1 MAQYEQKSIFNEEK
15 TSNIPLAERMRP
27 RVLSE
32 FIGQRH
38 IIYDGSLLC
47 RAIKADKLGSCI
59 FWGAPGTGKTSLA
72 NVIANTTGSHFE
84 KLNAVSS
91 GVADAK
97 KIIDEATRRF
107 NAYGQKTYLLL
118 DECHRWNKAQSDCML
133 PAIEKGV
140 ITLIGSTTENPY
152 VSMTRAIV
160 SRCRVFEFLPLT
172 ADDIRDGLKQA
183 LKRDVVLS
191 RRKIVIDPD
200 ALDYIAETAAGD
212 MRSAYNALE
221 LAVMTTDMDSDGS
234 VRVTKLSASQSM
246 QKKALSVDTGMY
258 YDMISAFIKSMRGS
272 DPNAAMFWFER
283 LLEAGTDPLLLARRI
298 VIHASE
304 DVGLADPM
312 ALVVATSALTAFQNI
327 GLPEGRI
334 PLTEA
339 ILYICNCPK
348 SNSVVSTLDA
358 ATACAKD
365 HPTARVPSYLMD
377 MNFPRGT
384 EEVDGAAYKY
394 PHNYG
399 GWVKQQYL
407 PDDVKDEV
415 FFTPTGNGQDTGCR
429 QPKTGKFNVPEGQQA
444 GCPQQKKLG
453 IEVKN
458 D

>member
-1 MAQYEQKSIFNEEK
+1 MPQYEQNSIFQQEK
-15 TSNIPLAERMRP
+15 TANVPLAERMRP
-27 RVLSE
+27 KVLSE
-32 FIGQRH
+32 FIGQSH

-118 DECHRWNKAQSDCML
+118 DECHRWSKAQSDCVL

-140 ITLIGSTTENPY
+140 ITFIGSTTENPY

-172 ADDIRDGLKQA
+172 KKDILQGLRDA

-191 RRKIVIDPD
+191 RRKIVVDDD
-200 ALDYIAETAAGD
+200 ALDYIAEICGGD
-212 MRSAYNALE
+212 LRNAYNALE
-221 LAVMTTDMDSDGS
+221 LAVITTDMDSEGT
-234 VRVTKLSASQSM
+234 VRVDKLTASQSM
-246 QKKALSVDTGMY
+246 QKRALSVDTGMY

-272 DPNAAMFWFER
+272 DANAAMFWFER

-298 VIHASE
+298 VIHAAE

-334 PLTEA
+334 PLSEA

-348 SNSVVSTLDA
+348 SNSVVSTLEA
-358 ATACAKD
+358 ATACAVQ

-377 MNFPRGT
+377 KNFSRDT
-384 EEVDGAAYKY
+384 ETLDAIPYKY

-399 GWVKQQYL
+399 GWVEQQYL
-407 PDDVKDEV
+407 PDEVKDQV
-415 FFTPTGNGQDTGCR
+415 FFQPSGNGADIGCR
-429 QPKTGKFNVPEGQQA
+429 QPKKD
-444 GCPQQKKLG
+444 
-453 IEVKN
+453 KN
-458 D
+458 KH

>member
-1 MAQYEQKSIFNEEK
+1 MSQFEQNSIFQEEK
-15 TSNIPLAERMRP
+15 TQNIPLAERMRP

-32 FIGQRH
+32 FIGQSH
-38 IIYDGSLLC
+38 LIYDGSLLC

-72 NVIANTTGSHFE
+72 NVIANTTGSKFE

-91 GVADAK
+91 GVSDAK

-118 DECHRWNKAQSDCML
+118 DECHRWNKAQSDCVL
-133 PAIEKGV
+133 PAIERGV
-140 ITLIGSTTENPY
+140 ITFIGSTTENPY

-172 ADDIRDGLKQA
+172 KADIVKGLTSALTRDTL
-183 LKRDVVLS
+183 LS
-191 RRKIVIDPD
+191 RNKITLDAD

-212 MRSAYNALE
+212 LRNAYNALE
-221 LAVMTTDMDSDGS
+221 LAALTTDMDADGS
-234 VRVTKLSASQSM
+234 IHITKLVASQSM
-246 QKKALSVDTGMY
+246 QKKALSVDTGTY

-283 LLEAGTDPLLLARRI
+283 LIEAGTDPLLLARRI

-312 ALVVATSALTAFQNI
+312 ALPVATAALTAFQNL

-348 SNSVVSTLDA
+348 SNSVVETLDA
-358 ATACAKD
+358 ATASAKE
-365 HPTARVPSYLMD
+365 HPQSRVPVYLMD
-377 MNFPRGT
+377 KNFPRDS
-384 EEVDGAAYKY
+384 ESADEPPYKY

-399 GWVKQQYL
+399 GWVEQQYL
-407 PDDVKDEV
+407 PDEVKNDVYY
-415 FFTPTGNGQDTGCR
+415 TPSGNGQDTGCR
-429 QPKTGKFNVPEGQQA
+429 QPK
-444 GCPQQKKLG
+444 KK
-453 IEVKN
+453 K
-458 D
+458 

>member
-1 MAQYEQKSIFNEEK
+1 MVIYEQNSIFQTEK
-15 TSNIPLAERMRP
+15 TTNVPLAERMRP
-27 RVLSE
+27 NVLSE
-32 FIGQRH
+32 FIGQSH
-38 IIYDGSLLC
+38 LIYDGSLLC

-72 NVIANTTGSHFE
+72 NIIANTTGSHFE
-84 KLNAVSS
+84 RLNAVSS

-97 KIIDEATRRF
+97 KIIDQAEKRF

-118 DECHRWNKAQSDCML
+118 DECHRWSKAQSDCML

-140 ITLIGSTTENPY
+140 ITFIGSTTENPY

-172 ADDIRDGLKQA
+172 TADIKKGLQLA
-183 LKRDVVLS
+183 LTKDKVLS
-191 RRKIVIDPD
+191 KQKITVDDD
-200 ALDYIAETAAGD
+200 ALDYLADICAGD
-212 MRSAYNALE
+212 LRNAFNALE
-221 LAVMTTDMDSDGS
+221 LAVLTTDVDSDGS
-234 VRVTKLSASQSM
+234 IHVTKLVASQSV
-246 QKKALSVDTGMY
+246 QKPALSVDTGMY

-272 DPNAAMFWFER
+272 DANGAMFWFAR

-298 VIHASE
+298 VVHAAE

-339 ILYICNCPK
+339 ILYICNAPK
-348 SNSVVSTLDA
+348 SNSVVETMYSAID
-358 ATACAKD
+358 CAQA

-377 MNFPRGT
+377 KNYPRDDQGLDD
-384 EEVDGAAYKY
+384 VPYKY

-399 GWVKQQYL
+399 GWVEQQYL
-407 PDDVKDEV
+407 PNDVKDQV
-415 FFTPTGNGQDTGCR
+415 FYAPTGNGQDVGCR
-429 QPKTGKFNVPEGQQA
+429 QPKN
-444 GCPQQKKLG
+444 KK
-453 IEVKN
+453 
-458 D
+458 

>member
-1 MAQYEQKSIFNEEK
+1 MPQYEQNSIFAEEK
-15 TSNIPLAERMRP
+15 TQNIPLAERMRP
-27 RVLSE
+27 KVLSE
-32 FIGQRH
+32 FIGQSH

-152 VSMTRAIV
+152 VAMTRAIV

-172 ADDIRDGLKQA
+172 KDDLRKGLNQA
-183 LKRDVVLS
+183 LARDVVLS
-191 RRKIVIDPD
+191 RRKIVVDED
-200 ALDYIAETAAGD
+200 ALDYISETAAGD
-212 MRSAYNALE
+212 LRSAYNALE
-221 LAVMTTDMDSDGS
+221 LAVLTTDVNEDGS
-234 VRVTKLSASQSM
+234 VHVTKTVASQSM

-298 VIHASE
+298 VIHAAE
-304 DVGLADPM
+304 DVGLADPL
-312 ALVVATSALTAFQNI
+312 ALVVATSALTAFQNL

-358 ATACAKD
+358 ATACAKNN
-365 HPTARVPSYLMD
+365 PTARVPSYLMD

-384 EEVDGAAYKY
+384 EELDAAAYKY

-399 GWVKQQYL
+399 GWVAQQYL
-407 PDDVKDEV
+407 PDDVKNEV
-415 FFTPTGNGQDTGCR
+415 FFTPSGNGCDTGCR
-429 QPKTGKFNVPEGQQA
+429 QPKTGKFNLREGEQA
-444 GCPQQKKLG
+444 GCPIQKKLG
-453 IEVKN
+453 IEVK
-458 D
+458 DD

>member
-1 MAQYEQKSIFNEEK
+1 
-15 TSNIPLAERMRP
+15 MRP
-27 RVLSE
+27 KVLSE
-32 FIGQRH
+32 FIGQQH
-38 IIYDGSLLC
+38 IIFDGSLLC

-97 KIIDEATRRF
+97 KIIDDATRRF

-133 PAIEKGV
+133 PAIEKGYV
-140 ITLIGSTTENPY
+140 TFIGSTTENPY

-172 ADDIRDGLKQA
+172 KQDIIQGLNSALQRDP
-183 LKRDVVLS
+183 VLS
-191 RRKIVIDPD
+191 RRKIIVDDD
-200 ALDYIAETAAGD
+200 AMEYIAETASGD
-212 MRSAYNALE
+212 LRNAYNALE
-221 LAVMTTDMDSDGS
+221 LAVITTDVQSDGA
-234 VRVTKLSASQSM
+234 VHVTRLIASQSM

-298 VIHASE
+298 VIHAAE
-304 DVGLADPM
+304 DVGLADPQ
-312 ALVVATSALTAFQNI
+312 ALVVATAALTAFQNI

-348 SNSVVSTLDA
+348 SNSVVNTLYA
-358 ATACAKD
+358 AESSAKQ
-365 HPTARVPSYLMD
+365 HPTARVPRYLMD
-377 MNFPRGT
+377 ENHPRDTETLDGT
-384 EEVDGAAYKY
+384 PYKY

-399 GWVKQQYL
+399 GWVEQQYL
-407 PDDVKDEV
+407 PDEIKDDVYYV
-415 FFTPTGNGQDTGCR
+415 PIGNGQDTGCR
-429 QPKTGKFNVPEGQQA
+429 QPKGKKDYAKQQVPNKWFEHDDGSD
-444 GCPQQKKLG
+444 GK
-453 IEVKN
+453 
-458 D
+458 

>member
-1 MAQYEQKSIFNEEK
+1 MAIFEQNSIFQNDKE
-15 TSNIPLAERMRP
+15 SNVPLAERMRP
-27 RVLSE
+27 MVLSQ
-32 FIGQRH
+32 FIGQSH

-84 KLNAVSS
+84 RLNAVSS

-97 KIIDEATRRF
+97 KVIDDATKRF

-118 DECHRWNKAQSDCML
+118 DECHRWSKAQSDCVL
-133 PAIEKGV
+133 PAIEKGY
-140 ITLIGSTTENPY
+140 ITFIGSTTENPY
-152 VSMTRAIV
+152 VAMTRAIV

-172 ADDIRDGLKQA
+172 KADITKGLRDA
-183 LKRDVVLS
+183 LKRDKVFA
-191 RRKIVIDPD
+191 RMKIVVDDD
-200 ALDYIAETAAGD
+200 AIEYIAETASGD
-212 MRSAYNALE
+212 LRNAFNALE
-221 LAVMTTDMDSDGS
+221 LAVITTDVSEDGS
-234 VRVTKLSASQSM
+234 VHVTRLIASQSM

-272 DPNAAMFWFER
+272 DANAAMFWFGR

-298 VIHASE
+298 VIHAAE

-348 SNSVVSTLDA
+348 SNSVVETLYPALECA
-358 ATACAKD
+358 AQ

-377 MNFPRGT
+377 KNYSRGT
-384 EEVDGAAYKY
+384 EEIDEVPYKY

-399 GWVKQQYL
+399 GWVQQQYL
-407 PDDVKDEV
+407 PDEVKNEV
-415 FFTPTGNGQDTGCR
+415 FFRPTGNGQDTGCR
-429 QPKTGKFNVPEGQQA
+429 Q
-444 GCPQQKKLG
+444 KKG
-453 IEVKN
+453 DEK
-458 D
+458 

>member
-1 MAQYEQKSIFNEEK
+1 MPQYEQNSIFQQEK
-15 TSNIPLAERMRP
+15 TANVPLAERMRP
-27 RVLSE
+27 KVLSE
-32 FIGQRH
+32 FIGQSH

-118 DECHRWNKAQSDCML
+118 DECHRWSKAQSDCVL

-140 ITLIGSTTENPY
+140 ITFIGSTTENPY

-172 ADDIRDGLKQA
+172 KKDILQGLRDA

-191 RRKIVIDPD
+191 RRKIVVDD
-200 ALDYIAETAAGD
+200 EALDYIAEICGGD
-212 MRSAYNALE
+212 LRNAYNALE
-221 LAVMTTDMDSDGS
+221 LAVITTDMDSEGT
-234 VRVTKLSASQSM
+234 VRVDKLTASQSM
-246 QKKALSVDTGMY
+246 QKRALSVDTGMY

-272 DPNAAMFWFER
+272 DANAAMFWFER

-298 VIHASE
+298 VIHAAE

-334 PLTEA
+334 PLSEA
-339 ILYICNCPK
+339 ILYVCNCPK
-348 SNSVVSTLDA
+348 SNSVVSALES
-358 ATACAKD
+358 ATACAVQ

-377 MNFPRGT
+377 KNFSRDT
-384 EEVDGAAYKY
+384 ETPDATPYKY

-399 GWVKQQYL
+399 GWVEQQYL
-407 PDDVKDEV
+407 PDEVKDQV
-415 FFTPTGNGQDTGCR
+415 FFQPSGNGADIGCR
-429 QPKTGKFNVPEGQQA
+429 QPKKD
-444 GCPQQKKLG
+444 
-453 IEVKN
+453 KN
-458 D
+458 KH

>member
-1 MAQYEQKSIFNEEK
+1 MVQYEQNSIFQEEK
-15 TSNIPLAERMRP
+15 TVNVPLAERMRP
-27 RVLSE
+27 KVLSE
-32 FIGQRH
+32 FIGQSH

-47 RAIKADKLGSCI
+47 RAIKADRLGSCI

-72 NVIANTTGSHFE
+72 NIIANTTGSHFE

-97 KIIDEATRRF
+97 KVIDEATKRF

-118 DECHRWNKAQSDCML
+118 DECHRWSKAQSDCVL

-140 ITLIGSTTENPY
+140 ITFIGSTTENPY
-152 VSMTRAIV
+152 VAMTRAIV
-160 SRCRVFEFLPLT
+160 SRCRVFEFVPLNRE
-172 ADDIRDGLKQA
+172 DIVKGLQLA

-191 RRKIVIDPD
+191 RKKIAVDDD
-200 ALDYIAETAAGD
+200 ALDYIAETCAGD
-212 MRSAYNALE
+212 LRNAYNALE
-221 LAVMTTDMDSDGS
+221 LAVMTTEMDSDGAIH
-234 VRVTKLSASQSM
+234 VDRLTASQST

-272 DPNAAMFWFER
+272 DANAAMFWFER

-334 PLTEA
+334 PLTQA

-348 SNSVVSTLDA
+348 SNSVVEALES
-358 ATACAKD
+358 ATDCAKQ
-365 HPTARVPSYLMD
+365 HPTARVPAHLMD
-377 MNFPRGT
+377 KNFPRDT
-384 EEVDGAAYKY
+384 ESAAEVPYKY

-399 GWVKQQYL
+399 GWVEQQYL
-407 PDDVKDEV
+407 PDELKNQV
-415 FFTPTGNGQDTGCR
+415 FFVPTGNGQDVGCR
-429 QPKTGKFNVPEGQQA
+429 QPKS
-444 GCPQQKKLG
+444 KK
-453 IEVKN
+453 ER
-458 D
+458 

>member
-27 RVLSE
+27 KVLSE
-32 FIGQRH
+32 FIGQTH
-38 IIYDGSLLC
+38 LIYDGSLLC

-172 ADDIRDGLKQA
+172 PNDIREGLKQA

-191 RRKIVIDPD
+191 RRKIVLDDD
-200 ALDYIAETAAGD
+200 ALNYIAETAAGD
-212 MRSAYNALE
+212 LRSAYNALE
-221 LAVMTTDMDSDGS
+221 LAVITTDMDADGS
-234 VRVTKLSASQSM
+234 VHVTKLIASQSM

-272 DPNAAMFWFER
+272 DANAAMFWFER

-348 SNSVVSTLDA
+348 SNSVVTTLDA
-358 ATACAKD
+358 ATACAKSN
-365 HPTARVPSYLMD
+365 PTARVPSYLMD

-384 EEVDGAAYKY
+384 EEADAPAYKY

-399 GWVKQQYL
+399 GWVEQQYL

-415 FFTPTGNGQDTGCR
+415 FYTPTGNGQDVGCR
-429 QPKTGKFNVPEGQQA
+429 QIKTN
-444 GCPQQKKLG
+444 KK
-453 IEVKN
+453 N
-458 D
+458 

>member
-1 MAQYEQKSIFNEEK
+1 MTQYEQNSIFQQEK
-15 TSNIPLAERMRP
+15 TGNVPLAERMRP
-27 RVLSE
+27 HVLSQ
-32 FIGQRH
+32 FIGQSH
-38 IIYDGSLLC
+38 LIYDGSLLC
-47 RAIKADKLGSCI
+47 RAIKADKIGSCI

-97 KIIDEATRRF
+97 KIIDEATKRF

-118 DECHRWNKAQSDCML
+118 DECHRWSKAQSDCML

-140 ITLIGSTTENPY
+140 ITFIGSTTENPY

-172 ADDIRDGLKQA
+172 KQDILKGLVDALQRDE
-183 LKRDVVLS
+183 VLS
-191 RRKIVIDPD
+191 KRKIVVDSD
-200 ALDYIAETAAGD
+200 ALEYIAETSAGD
-212 MRSAYNALE
+212 LRNAYNALE
-221 LAVMTTDMDSDGS
+221 LAVMTTDMDADGA
-234 VRVTKLSASQSM
+234 VHVDKLTASQSM
-246 QKKALSVDTGMY
+246 QKPALSVDTGMY

-272 DPNAAMFWFER
+272 DANAAMFWFAR
-283 LLEAGTDPLLLARRI
+283 LLEAGADPLLLARRI
-298 VIHASE
+298 VIHAAE

-327 GLPEGRI
+327 GLPEGRL

-348 SNSVVSTLDA
+348 SNSVEETLMA
-358 ATACAKD
+358 ATECATS

-377 MNFPRGT
+377 KNYSRDT
-384 EEVDGAAYKY
+384 ESIDNVPYKY

-399 GWVKQQYL
+399 GWVEQQYL
-407 PDDVKDEV
+407 PDEVKDQV
-415 FFTPTGNGQDTGCR
+415 FFTPTGNGLDVGCR
-429 QPKTGKFNVPEGQQA
+429 QPKKPN
-444 GCPQQKKLG
+444 K
-453 IEVKN
+453 
-458 D
+458 

>member
-1 MAQYEQKSIFNEEK
+1 MVQFEQKSIFESQK
-15 TSNIPLAERMRP
+15 TENIPLAERMRP
-27 RVLSE
+27 KVLSE
-32 FIGQRH
+32 FIGQSH

-72 NVIANTTGSHFE
+72 NIVAYTTGSHFE

-91 GVADAK
+91 GVSDAK
-97 KIIDEATRRF
+97 KVIDEATKRF
-107 NAYGQKTYLLL
+107 NAYGKKTYLLL
-118 DECHRWNKAQSDCML
+118 DECHRWSKAQSDCVL
-133 PAIEKGV
+133 PAIEKGF
-140 ITLIGSTTENPY
+140 ITFIGSTTENPY

-172 ADDIRDGLKQA
+172 KQDILKGLQQA
-183 LKRDVVLS
+183 LKRDVVFS
-191 RRKIVIDPD
+191 HRKIVVDAD

-212 MRSAYNALE
+212 LRNAYNALE
-221 LAVMTTDMDSDGS
+221 LAVITTDMDKDGT
-234 VRVTKLSASQSM
+234 VHIDKLTATQSM

-272 DPNAAMFWFER
+272 DADAALFWFER

-304 DVGLADPM
+304 DVGLADPN

-348 SNSVVSTLDA
+348 SNSVVTALEG
-358 ATACAKD
+358 ATECAKP
-365 HPTARVPSYLMD
+365 HPTPRVPSHLM
-377 MNFPRGT
+377 
-384 EEVDGAAYKY
+384 A
-394 PHNYG
+394 
-399 GWVKQQYL
+399 
-407 PDDVKDEV
+407 
-415 FFTPTGNGQDTGCR
+415 
-429 QPKTGKFNVPEGQQA
+429 
-444 GCPQQKKLG
+444 
-453 IEVKN
+453 KN
-458 D
+458 

>member
-1 MAQYEQKSIFNEEK
+1 MAQFEQNSIFQEEK
-15 TSNIPLAERMRP
+15 VSNVPLAERMRP
-27 RVLSE
+27 VVLSQ
-32 FIGQRH
+32 FIGQKH
-38 IIYDGSLLC
+38 LIYDGSLLC

-72 NVIANTTGSHFE
+72 NIIANTTGSHFE

-91 GVADAK
+91 GVTDAK

-133 PAIEKGV
+133 PAIEKGYV
-140 ITLIGSTTENPY
+140 TFIGSTTENPY

-172 ADDIRDGLKQA
+172 PDDIKEGLFDA
-183 LKRDVVLS
+183 LKRDKVFS
-191 RRKIVIDPD
+191 KRKIVVDDD
-200 ALDYIAETAAGD
+200 AIEYIAETASGD
-212 MRSAYNALE
+212 LRNAYNALE
-221 LAVMTTDMDSDGS
+221 LAAITTDMDESGA
-234 VRVTKLSASQSM
+234 VHITRLIASQSM
-246 QKKALSVDTGMY
+246 QKRALSVDTGMY

-272 DPNAAMFWFER
+272 DANAAMFWFER

-304 DVGLADPM
+304 DVGLADPQ

-334 PLTEA
+334 PLSEA

-348 SNSVVSTLDA
+348 SNSVVTTLENA
-358 ATACAKD
+358 EKSAKE
-365 HPTARVPSYLMD
+365 HPAARVPSYLMD
-377 MNFPRGT
+377 KNYSRST
-384 EEVDGAAYKY
+384 EELDEVPYKY

-407 PDDVKDEV
+407 PDEVKEDVY
-415 FFTPTGNGQDTGCR
+415 FTPTGNGQDIGCR
-429 QPKTGKFNVPEGQQA
+429 QPKDN
-444 GCPQQKKLG
+444 KK
-453 IEVKN
+453 
-458 D
+458 